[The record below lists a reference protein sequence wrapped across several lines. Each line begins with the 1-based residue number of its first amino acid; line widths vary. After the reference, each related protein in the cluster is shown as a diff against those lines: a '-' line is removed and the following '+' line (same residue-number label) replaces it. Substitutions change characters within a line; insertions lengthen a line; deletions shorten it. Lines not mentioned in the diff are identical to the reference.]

1 MALDHVKALSEKA
14 KRLPGDPGVYLMRDS
29 AGEIIYVGKAK
40 ALRNR
45 VSSYFRSLEKH
56 QEKTRRL
63 VHTARDF
70 ETIVTASEFEA
81 LVLECSMIKQY
92 QPKYNILLKDDKG
105 YHYVRV
111 SADDFPRISAEK
123 QQAGDGARW
132 LGPYTSSFV
141 VSQTVD
147 EVNKAFMLPT
157 CKRKFPGDFG
167 KGRPCLNYHIEQCI
181 GLCRGKTS
189 KEEFA
194 EIIDQAL
201 QFITRGA
208 TDTMELLHAR
218 MDAASESLD
227 FEKAAFYRDRIKAV
241 KKMAEL
247 QNVVFTK
254 SADNQDVLALLQN
267 GRESCAALLKI
278 RGQRLVD
285 KQTFQLGEID
295 NLSGA
300 RADFILS
307 YYGQGQSDIPGIILI
322 DGPCDDAELI
332 ERYLREHRGR
342 KASLH
347 LPSRGDGLRLVK
359 MATAN
364 AAQHLA
370 HKIERTGRELAAL
383 DELARLLGLKSP
395 PDYIEAYDISNYA
408 GQTVVGGMVVFE
420 NGRPLK
426 SAYKKFNMKTV
437 TAPDDYASMRE
448 MLSRR
453 FARYHEEKESG
464 EGFGRLPDLILL
476 DGGKGHLSAAQP
488 ILEHMGLSGVP
499 IFGMVKDS
507 KHKTRA
513 IAGDGGEIAI
523 SANRSAFALVS
534 KIQQEVHRFSVT
546 HMRQR
551 HKKTGFALRLTQV
564 DGVGDKRAASLLK
577 HFKTVKALNAATP
590 EDLAKAPGMTTK
602 TAQGVYNFL
611 HSEKL

>member
-1 MALDHVKALSEKA
+1 MRLEHIKDLREKA
-14 KRLPGDPGVYLMRDS
+14 RRLPGDPGVYLMRDG

-40 ALRNR
+40 ALRSR
-45 VSSYFRSLEKH
+45 VGSYFRSIEKH
-56 QEKTRRL
+56 QEKTLRL
-63 VHTARDF
+63 VHAVRDF

-105 YHYVRV
+105 YHYVHISGDEYPRV
-111 SADDFPRISAEK
+111 SAEK
-123 QQAGDGARW
+123 QRTSGGGRW
-132 LGPYTSSFV
+132 IGPYTSSFV

-157 CKRKFPGDFG
+157 CKRKFPEDFG
-167 KGRPCLNYHIEQCI
+167 KARPCLNYHIEQCI

-189 KEEFA
+189 KEEFG
-194 EIIDQAL
+194 EIIEQAQ

-208 TDTMELLHAR
+208 TDTMELLGAR
-218 MDAASESLD
+218 MEAASEALD

-254 SADNQDVLALLQN
+254 STEDQDVIALLQN
-267 GRESCAALLKI
+267 AKESCAALLKI
-278 RGQRLVD
+278 RSQRLVD
-285 KQTFQLGEID
+285 KQTFQLGQVESLD
-295 NLSGA
+295 SA

-307 YYGQGQSDIPGIILI
+307 YYGQAGADIPGVILI
-322 DGPCDDAELI
+322 DGSCDDAELI

-342 KASLH
+342 KAVLH
-347 LPSRGDGLRLVK
+347 QPSRGDGLRLVK

-370 HKIERTGRELAAL
+370 HRIERTGRELAAL
-383 DELARLLGLKSP
+383 DELARLLGLSSP
-395 PDYIEAYDISNYA
+395 PQYIEAYDISNY
-408 GQTVVGGMVVFE
+408 GEQTVVGGMVVFE

-426 SAYKKFNMKTV
+426 AAYKKFNMKSIDGQ
-437 TAPDDYASMRE
+437 DDYGAMRE
-448 MLSRR
+448 MLFRR
-453 FARYHEEKESG
+453 FVRYEEHKEEG
-464 EGFGRLPDLILL
+464 NGFGRLPDLILI

-488 ILEHMGLSGVP
+488 VLVGLGLDIP

-513 IAGDGGEIAI
+513 IAGNGGEIAI
-523 SANRSAFALVS
+523 SASRSAFALVS
-534 KIQQEVHRFSVT
+534 GIQQEVHRYAIT

-551 HKKTGFALRLTQV
+551 HKKSGFALRLTQV
-564 DGVGDKRAASLLK
+564 EGVGEKRAVSLLK
-577 HFKTVKALNAATP
+577 HFKTQKSLSAATP
-590 EDLAKAPGMTTK
+590 EELAKVPGMTAK
-602 TAQGVYNFL
+602 TAQAVYDFL
-611 HSEKL
+611 HSVES